1 MNIAAYLTAPVPR
14 WAALLTIA
22 VSTGS
27 GVGATYLI
35 LKRKHE
41 EEYDERLNV
50 EVANTVKFITT
61 QANKPATPMDVPV
74 VYENPNIEVQKADKF
89 RSVLS
94 EMARVEELTEDYRST
109 DEPTEPVEPTLQEIS
124 HNIFTDAKE
133 NPEWDPEAEAKL
145 REGEEI
151 FIIEHDEYFE
161 SEYQTIQVTWYA
173 GDGVLADEKEEH
185 IPIPESVVGKRA
197 LNNFGHGSR
206 DPNIVYVR
214 NEKLGIDV
222 EVVHND
228 GKYTEQVQGF
238 MQHEDMYG
246 GGNRRR
252 VLRNHPFDD
261 D

>member
-41 EEYDERLNV
+41 EEYEHRLDT

-61 QANKPATPMDVPV
+61 QANKPATPMDVAVSDSV
-74 VYENPNIEVQKADKF
+74 VEELKADKF

-94 EMARVEELTEDYRST
+94 ELSKSHEISEPYRT
-109 DEPTEPVEPTLQEIS
+109 DEPDEDLPETLQEIA
-124 HNIFTDAKE
+124 HNVFTDARE
-133 NPEWDPEAEAKL
+133 TPGWDPEVEAKL

-238 MQHEDMYG
+238 MQHEDIYG